1 MHTYNLTRVFFFMRL
16 VMYMNFTLAVLR
28 ACTTCTIK
36 YAPFFFNEQK
46 VNRDALQTFDLADLA
61 GKQ

>member
-1 MHTYNLTRVFFFMRL
+1 MHTFNITRVFLFMRL
-16 VMYMNFTLAVLR
+16 VIYMMFTRTVLR
-28 ACTTCTIK
+28 ACTTYTIK
-36 YAPFFFNEQK
+36 YVPFFFNEQK